1 MQTPCRGFSR
11 GLGLGG
17 IGGAKVN
24 TKTDRGHNAYLFL
37 TRHALHPGWAR
48 HTPHRREGLQGRGG
62 PRSYCYLRH
71 TVLRLPHRRPR
82 AREPQDAP
90 TDNPAAGTTAHGL
103 ACHPQASGTEKGPL
117 LSGYLAAF
125 LVAVLGP
132 RWVAPEVPVA
142 STQNGRGKL
151 PGGPW
156 VRETPR
162 RTAGRDRQKRPS
174 CLPCARG

>member
-1 MQTPCRGFSR
+1 M
-11 GLGLGG
+11 GG

-71 TVLRLPHRRPR
+71 TVLRLPHRWPR
-82 AREPQDAP
+82 AREPQDTP
-90 TDNPAAGTTAHGL
+90 TDNPAAGTMAHGL
-103 ACHPQASGTEKGPL
+103 ACHPQASGTETGPL

-132 RWVAPEVPVA
+132 RWVAPEVP
-142 STQNGRGKL
+142 RGL
-151 PGGPW
+151 HP
-156 VRETPR
+156 E
-162 RTAGRDRQKRPS
+162 
-174 CLPCARG
+174 